1 MESKPA
7 GPDLSLKDIKS
18 PDAVNRSLPYTGD
31 RRCEYGL
38 RECGKSE
45 TCVSLGSRR
54 KDGLCKCVES
64 YHRDPQTGECI
75 QNNSSSDSFKNKV
88 SSTPS
93 PATSGNTSVA
103 STVPLA
109 TSTSATLLPDLASTQ
124 APSVSSNKP
133 VERLVV
139 SINNKTV
146 YLPAGSS
153 YYEKSVTLSAYAIG
167 GKLLII
173 QYVYWICSS
182 ICYFSI

>member
-7 GPDLSLKDIKS
+7 GTDLSLKDIKS

-38 RECGKSE
+38 RECGKNE
-45 TCVSLGSRR
+45 ACIPLGSRR

-75 QNNSSSDSFKNKV
+75 LNNSNSDNSKDKV
-88 SSTPS
+88 SSTQS
-93 PATSGNTSVA
+93 PATSGNTSMT

-109 TSTSATLLPDLASTQ
+109 TSTSATPFPDLASTQ

-146 YLPAGSS
+146 YLPAGST

-167 GKLLII
+167 GKLLIV
-173 QYVYWICSS
+173 QHVY
-182 ICYFSI
+182 